1 MRISMNKKIALYDGK
16 KQLLASIPECLLLYL
31 FFLIITNVLY
41 QGKRGFLF
49 FDMYMLI
56 IYTMSDSVKIFHR
69 QGRYMIFSYCR
80 KTFFRLQIVYILLCS
95 IIWGSFQSISRIAH
109 YPYIV
114 QEYIEGTK
122 ELPSM
127 YHMPPLAE
135 LFIIDILYFFM
146 LSLFILWDSTKPVPF
161 FIYTNL
167 TEERSPYMEQ
177 QVKERKKK
185 RTLTGTVLY
194 IVRKFLGFVLML
206 VFCVFPIFFFQLQL
220 QKPLSYRLLA
230 YLIIMAVTFLFY
242 VLAKRRFTPKYM

>member
-1 MRISMNKKIALYDGK
+1 MSTRMNKKIALYDGK
-16 KQLLASIPECLLLYL
+16 KQLLASIAECLLLYL

-41 QGKRGFLF
+41 QGKRGFVF

-56 IYTMSDSVKIFHR
+56 IYIMSGSVKIFHR

-80 KTFFRLQIVYILLCS
+80 KTLFRLQIAYTLLCS
-95 IIWGSFQSISRIAH
+95 IIWGSFQSITRIVH

-114 QEYIEGTK
+114 QEYVEGTK

-127 YHMPPLAE
+127 YHMPSLAE

-146 LSLFILWDSTKPVPF
+146 FSLFILWDSTKPVPF
-161 FIYTNL
+161 FIYTDL
-167 TEERSPYMEQ
+167 TERSPYMEQ
-177 QVKERKKK
+177 QVKERRKK

-194 IVRKFLGFVLML
+194 IVRKVLGFALML

-220 QKPLSYRLLA
+220 QKPLSYRLLS
-230 YLIIMAVTFLFY
+230 YLIIMAVTFLFF